1 MSFTKQLT
9 RLQQL
14 DRLIRM
20 RCTGNA
26 AELAEKLQVSQSSL
40 FLLLQTAKELGA
52 EIHFNHYRC
61 TYEYEK
67 TMRFVCGFEVIDREK
82 LHQARG
88 GMSCGELR
96 HPRGKRKSFFLF
108 RISKNYTT
116 PKF

>member
-26 AELAEKLQVSQSSL
+26 RELAEKLEISQSSL

-61 TYEYEK
+61 TYEYEAP
-67 TMRFVCGFEVIDREK
+67 MRFVCGFEVVDREK

-88 GMSCGELR
+88 GISCGGLR
-96 HPRGKRKSFFLF
+96 HPPGKEKHSFLF
-108 RISKNYTT
+108 RISKNYAT

>member
-1 MSFTKQLT
+1 MSFNKQQT

-26 AELAEKLQVSQSSL
+26 GEFAQKLEISQSSL

-61 TYEYEK
+61 TYEYENP
-67 TMRFVCGFEVIDREK
+67 MRFTCGFEVIDRER
-82 LHQARG
+82 LHQTRG
-88 GMSCGELR
+88 DISCVSLR
-96 HPRGKRKSFFLF
+96 LLPNQGLHA
-108 RISKNYTT
+108 
-116 PKF
+116 

>member
-9 RLQQL
+9 RLQHL

-20 RCTGNA
+20 RCTGNTG
-26 AELAEKLQVSQSSL
+26 ELAKKLRISQSSL

-67 TMRFVCGFEVIDREK
+67 TMRFVCGFEVIDRER
-82 LHQARG
+82 LHQTRG
-88 GMSCGELR
+88 GMACGELL
-96 HPRGKRKSFFLF
+96 HLPGKKKHSFLF
-108 RISKNYTT
+108 RITKNCLT
-116 PKF
+116 PKI